1 MTRLLN
7 PGDTI
12 AIVSPS
18 ITLSRRESINLDAA
32 IGYFENL
39 GFKIKLMPTTLT
51 GLRHTPDSD
60 QEKARD
66 IMAAFAAP
74 EVKAIVAA
82 HGGASSL
89 RTLPFLDFNVIRAHP
104 KPLIGFSDTTSV
116 QLGIYAQAKLPYIS
130 GFLCEYDFRR
140 GNIDPMV
147 DRDLRAVLDGEQFFS
162 EEGSCLRGGNAEATL
177 VGGNLSTLSDLNGT
191 PYYPDIR
198 DSIILIEDEME
209 KTYKIA
215 LMLTQLR
222 LNPDFKY
229 VKGIVFGKFSE
240 CEDPGTTHGNLDDVI
255 SDFARL
261 IDVPVI
267 RDFAYGHF
275 PARHVLTLGVRYR
288 LNADDC
294 TLEQI
299 G

>member
-1 MTRLLN
+1 M
-7 PGDTI
+7 
-12 AIVSPS
+12 
-18 ITLSRRESINLDAA
+18 
-32 IGYFENL
+32 
-39 GFKIKLMPTTLT
+39 
-51 GLRHTPDSD
+51 
-60 QEKARD
+60 
-66 IMAAFAAP
+66 
-74 EVKAIVAA
+74 
-82 HGGASSL
+82 
-89 RTLPFLDFNVIRAHP
+89 
-104 KPLIGFSDTTSV
+104 
-116 QLGIYAQAKLPYIS
+116 GIYAQTKLPYVS

-140 GNIDPMV
+140 SNIDPTV
-147 DRDLRAVLDGEQFFS
+147 DRDLRAVLGGEKFFS
-162 EEGSCLRGGNAEATL
+162 EEGSCLRGGNAEGTL

-191 PYYPDIR
+191 PYYPNIR
-198 DSIILIEDEME
+198 DSIILIEDEVE
-209 KTYKIA
+209 KPYKIA

-240 CEDPGTTHGNLDDVI
+240 CEDPATTHGSLDDVI
-255 SDFARL
+255 SDFARQV
-261 IDVPVI
+261 DVPVI

>member
-7 PGDTI
+7 PGDTL

-18 ITLSRRESINLDAA
+18 VMLSPRESINLDAA
-32 IGYFENL
+32 IGYFESL

-60 QEKARD
+60 KEKARD

-74 EVKAIVAA
+74 EVKAMVAA

-89 RTLPFLDFNVIRAHP
+89 RILPFLDFNVIRAHP

-116 QLGIYAQAKLPYIS
+116 QLGIYAQTKLPYVS

-140 GNIDPMV
+140 GNIDPTV
-147 DRDLRAVLDGEQFFS
+147 DRDLRAVLGGEKFFS
-162 EEGSCLRGGNAEATL
+162 EEGSCLRGGNAEGTL

-198 DSIILIEDEME
+198 DSIILIEDEVE
-209 KTYKIA
+209 N
-215 LMLTQLR
+215 LT
-222 LNPDFKY
+222 K
-229 VKGIVFGKFSE
+229 
-240 CEDPGTTHGNLDDVI
+240 
-255 SDFARL
+255 
-261 IDVPVI
+261 
-267 RDFAYGHF
+267 
-275 PARHVLTLGVRYR
+275 
-288 LNADDC
+288 
-294 TLEQI
+294 
-299 G
+299 